1 MELRNLTPF
10 GALCFRALDPAGRER
25 RVVVMRVVYE
35 LRPRPQQ
42 AGWFDARVLDEEA
55 PPLELADRYTGP
67 EGSSSLACESDLVPF
82 KPRCDVLIS
91 GSAHAPEGRAAT
103 RWSARVRLSC
113 AADTGTPARAGGATG
128 EQGRRVLLDKTLVVH
143 GPRVFLRGWGGG
155 FSLQSALA
163 TTTVPLSYERAFGG
177 ASLVKAPGSDAA
189 PLLNEVCYQNP
200 VGCGWRDAR
209 EMQLRQSAGQPVPE
223 TLPAPQIEY
232 PNDPIGSLHLARQK
246 TGPLTP
252 REMAE
257 VAAAE
262 PHRTAG
268 FGPVGKAWSPR
279 LQRAGTY
286 DDAWLR
292 TSWPRLPDDF
302 DAGYWNGAPA
312 DQQCDYPPP
321 DARIEMLNLV
331 DSAVTKGGV
340 AMVQLP
346 GHRAFVLMRLKS
358 GVMLPLPMVTDT
370 VHIDTALLRVALVHR
385 VSLPVRVPVRVLEA
399 RFETNPS
406 RPLVSLRRDVR
417 PSNPGAAAAPDPGG
431 S

>member
-1 MELRNLTPF
+1 MMLPGPADMELRNLTPF

-25 RVVVMRVVYE
+25 RVVVMRVCYE

-55 PPLELADRYTGP
+55 PELELADRYTGA
-67 EGSSSLACESDLVPF
+67 EGSSSLVCESDLVPC
-82 KPRCDVLIS
+82 KPRCDVLVG
-91 GSAHAPEGRAAT
+91 GSAHAPDGRAAT
-103 RWSARVRLSC
+103 RWSARVRLTC
-113 AADTGTPARAGGATG
+113 AGDTRAGGAQG

-143 GPRVFLRGWGGG
+143 GPRVFLRVWGGG
-155 FSLQSALA
+155 WELQQALA
-163 TTTVPLSYERAFGG
+163 TTAVPLSYERAFGG
-177 ASLVKAPGSDAA
+177 ASLVTAPGGDGA

-200 VGCGWRDAR
+200 IGCGWRDTR
-209 EMQLRQSAGQPVPE
+209 EMKLRESTGQPLPE
-223 TLPAPQIEY
+223 TIPAPQLEY
-232 PNDPIGSLHLARQK
+232 PDDPIRGLHLARQR

-257 VAAAE
+257 VVAGE

-268 FGPVGKAWSPR
+268 FGPTGKAWSPR

-286 DDAWLR
+286 DDAWKNER
-292 TSWPRLPDDF
+292 WPRLPDDF
-302 DAGYWNGAPA
+302 DVGFWNGAPA

-321 DARIEMLNLV
+321 DARIEMLNLL
-331 DSAVTKGGV
+331 DTAAAKGGV
-340 AMVQLP
+340 AIVELP
-346 GHRAFVLMRLKS
+346 GHRPFVLVRMNN

-370 VHIDTALLRVALVHR
+370 VHIDTELHRVALVHR
-385 VSLPVRVPVRVLEA
+385 VSLPVSVPVRVLEV

-406 RPLVSLRRDVR
+406 RPLVRLARGAR
-417 PSNPGAAAAPDPGG
+417 PEG